1 MFREKKNN
9 ELVTYVG
16 HVLHPHVTCP
26 GTVEVWDQ
34 TIGCPECHK
43 ELWTG
48 KTREDEFYAE
58 HPFIL
63 TDAHDDGDESA
74 DAWDTVGGY
83 IPLGGWRFPSFPPAW
98 HGIGYGW
105 PGEIARAWHGWTTEH
120 VFPVDTW
127 SNHDPGDE
135 A

>member
-1 MFREKKNN
+1 MFRAKKNN

-16 HVLHPHVTCP
+16 HVLYPHVTCP
-26 GTVEVWDQ
+26 GVIEVWDQ
-34 TIGCPECHK
+34 TIGCPECGK

-48 KTREDEFYAE
+48 ETREDVFYAE
-58 HPFIL
+58 HPFMF
-63 TDAHDDGDESA
+63 DDCHDDGDAEGW
-74 DAWDTVGGY
+74 DAHPD
-83 IPLGGWRFPSFPPAW
+83 IPVGGWRSPHLAPTW
-98 HGIGYGW
+98 HNTGYYMSCAS
-105 PGEIARAWHGWTTEH
+105 EYLRDQSTEH